1 MMAEINKYTFTH
13 EFESDITGAKM
24 KMIYESEST
33 TWSDLIAEF
42 TDFLRGCG
50 FKIDDEEL

>member
-1 MMAEINKYTFTH
+1 MIDINKYTFIH
-13 EFESDITGAKM
+13 EFESDITGDKIKM
-24 KMIYESEST
+24 VYETEST
-33 TWSDLIAEF
+33 TLSKLHDEF

>member
-1 MMAEINKYTFTH
+1 MNEINKYIFTH
-13 EFESDITGAKM
+13 EFESDITGAKI
-24 KMIYESEST
+24 KMVYETEST
-33 TWSDLIAEF
+33 TWSELLDEF